1 MVGISIGMTLTFI
14 YQASNQISSTSEN
27 RDKLDRLIHLIENEY
42 VDDVDTDS
50 IVNIAVNGILEQLD
64 PHSVYIDPENF
75 EYIEESMRGNFV
87 GIGINFYVYKDT
99 LTVIRTIENGPSEK
113 AGLKAGDRILLANN
127 DTIFGKKLSSD
138 FLVTKLK
145 GAKDSEVSLK
155 VFRKAENKFYDF
167 KVKRDV
173 IPLKSVDVA
182 LKLNQNTGY
191 IKINR
196 FAETTYTEFKTALQ
210 KLNRQHI
217 NKLIVDLRDNAGG
230 YVDAAILIADDFL
243 AEGKLIVKT
252 KYKKGQEE
260 NNYATSNGLFEQGEL
275 FVLINENSASSSEI
289 LAGAI
294 QDNDRGTIIGRR
306 SFGKGLVQRE
316 SYFPDGSAVRLT
328 VARYYTP
335 TGRSIQKDYS
345 DRERYFYHWEK
356 EQETEEEEIPL
367 ADSLKFYTPQGKVV
381 YGGGGIYPDIYIQN
395 DELEDESVSFMMT
408 SALTNN
414 FVFET
419 IDKNRTTF
427 QNLPLEAL
435 EKTLK
440 ANHNY
445 YSEFRNYLIRQ
456 GIHLSSLD
464 KNRTTIEK
472 YLKAEFIRQL
482 FLEESYYKSLLEED
496 VMVKKVFEM

>member
-50 IVNIAVNGILEQLD
+50 IVNLAVNGILEQLD

-145 GAKDSEVSLK
+145 GTKGSEVDLK
-155 VFRKAENKFYDF
+155 IFRKAENKFYDF

-182 LKLNQNTGY
+182 LKLNENTGY

-230 YVDAAILIADDFL
+230 YVDAAVLIADDFL
-243 AEGKLIVKT
+243 AEGKLIVTT

-260 NNYATSNGLFEQGEL
+260 NNYATSNGLFEKGEL

-345 DRERYFYHWEK
+345 DRERYFYHWEE
-356 EQETEEEEIPL
+356 EQETEEEIPL

-427 QNLPLEAL
+427 QNLSLEAL

-445 YSEFRNYLIRQ
+445 YTEFRNYLIRQ

-464 KNRTTIEK
+464 KNRQTIEK

-496 VMVKKVFEM
+496 VMVKKVFEL